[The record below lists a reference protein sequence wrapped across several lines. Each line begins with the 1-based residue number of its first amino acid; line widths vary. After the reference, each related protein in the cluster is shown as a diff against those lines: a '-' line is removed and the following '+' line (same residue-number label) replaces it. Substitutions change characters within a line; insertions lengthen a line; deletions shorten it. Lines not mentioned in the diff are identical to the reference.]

1 MARLGISIYP
11 EYSTEEQDIAYI
23 RKAGKLGYRRSFAA
37 WLMRPMPAAWKS
49 SRM

>member
-23 RKAGKLGYRRSFAA
+23 RKAGKLGYRRIFTCLLRLFVNS
-37 WLMRPMPAAWKS
+37 WGGIC
-49 SRM
+49 